1 MRDKGEIN
9 MKVDL
14 FKKILVGS
22 RLFIFFS
29 LCLVMTSNQCI
40 AQEWSRKGKH
50 EVFALGQ
57 SMDGATTTGIV
68 AGLMP
73 TLAFDDTIV
82 GGLGYGFNFSDH
94 INLNT
99 DLLLGSTDIT
109 GRVSGVP
116 LTGDTDLLA
125 LDFNLDINILK
136 TRFTPLLTGGIGFMH
151 FSGNWTSSIRQ
162 VNLTETD
169 LSYTLGAGFRFD
181 VSDHFLIKALYK
193 AKWIKFD
200 LTDDNLMMDGVSLS
214 VGYLF

>member
-1 MRDKGEIN
+1 
-9 MKVDL
+9 
-14 FKKILVGS
+14 
-22 RLFIFFS
+22 
-29 LCLVMTSNQCI
+29 
-40 AQEWSRKGKH
+40 
-50 EVFALGQ
+50 
-57 SMDGATTTGIV
+57 
-68 AGLMP
+68 MP
-73 TLAFDDTIV
+73 TIAFDDTIV
-82 GGLGYGFNFSDH
+82 GGLGYGFNFNDH